1 MGTGWRGGRRR
12 AETHKR
18 TKNHTPQHLQKKKK
32 KLQDLAVGS
41 AFTADLPAD
50 PDTSNRV
57 RQVEGA
63 AFSYVTP
70 TPPAGPAPPTTLAAS
85 APVMAALGL
94 DPAEAARPAFA
105 AILGGA
111 APLPGA
117 RPYAACYGGHQFG
130 SWAGQLGDG
139 RAIGLGD
146 VPTARPD
153 PACPSASLASPRLEL
168 QLKGAGRTPYS
179 RFADGRAVLRSSV
192 REYVMSEA
200 MAAAGVRTTRA
211 LALVGTG
218 EPVVRDQFYDGRA
231 AAEPGAVVTRVAAS
245 FVRFGSFELPVSR
258 GDKALV
264 RALADHV
271 LDRHYPD
278 LAAAHPKA
286 SGGGAGTGGDPT
298 PADSARYGALLN
310 AALARTATTVA
321 AWQGMG
327 WCHGVLNTDN
337 CSILGDTIE

>member
-1 MGTGWRGGRRR
+1 LGWVGYLGAARPPWV
-12 AETHKR
+12 AA
-18 TKNHTPQHLQKKKK
+18 PPPLFFFFSAP
-32 KLQDLAVGS
+32 QDLSAGS

-50 PDTSNRV
+50 PDTSVRT

-63 AFSYVTP
+63 AFSFVDP
-70 TPPAGPAPPTTLAAS
+70 TPPGGTPSILAISPPVLS
-85 APVMAALGL
+85 ALGL
-94 DPAEAARPAFA
+94 APSEAARPEFA
-105 AILGGA
+105 SIFGGA

-146 VPTARPD
+146 VPTSP
-153 PACPSASLASPRLEL
+153 PAHPADASASLAAPRLEL

-192 REYVMSEA
+192 REFVMSEA
-200 MAAAGVRTTRA
+200 MAALGVRTTRA
-211 LALVGTG
+211 LALVASG
-218 EPVVRDQFYDGRA
+218 EGVVRDPFYDGRA

-245 FVRFGSFELPVSR
+245 FVRFGSFELPASR
-258 GDKALV
+258 GDKGLV

-271 LDRHYPD
+271 LARHYPA
-278 LAAAHPKA
+278 LHASHPPGGA
-286 SGGGAGTGGDPT
+286 SGGGGPS
-298 PADSARYGALLN
+298 PADSARYGSLLT
-310 AALARTATTVA
+310 AALTRTAATVA

>member
-1 MGTGWRGGRRR
+1 MGGAAAQRRST
-12 AETHKR
+12 ETTSHLK
-18 TKNHTPQHLQKKKK
+18 TKNFPSS
-32 KLQDLAVGS
+32 QDLAVAS

-50 PDTSNRV
+50 PDTSNRT

-70 TPPAGPAPPTTLAAS
+70 TPPAGSARPTTLAFS
-85 APVMAALGL
+85 KPVLIALGL
-94 DPAEAARPAFA
+94 DPAEAGRPEFA
-105 AILGGA
+105 AILAGA
-111 APLPGA
+111 SPLPGA
-117 RPYAACYGGHQFG
+117 RPFAACYGGHQFG

-146 VPTARPD
+146 VPTTNPD
-153 PACPSASLASPRLEL
+153 LACPSASLTAPRLEL

-211 LALVGTG
+211 LALVASG

-245 FVRFGSFELPVSR
+245 FVRFGSFELPASR
-258 GDKALV
+258 GDKPLA

-271 LDRHYPD
+271 LSRHYPD
-278 LAAAHPKA
+278 LDAAHPKQA
-286 SGGGAGTGGDPT
+286 SDD
-298 PADSARYGALLN
+298 ADNARYGALLT
-310 AALARTATTVA
+310 AALTRTATTVT